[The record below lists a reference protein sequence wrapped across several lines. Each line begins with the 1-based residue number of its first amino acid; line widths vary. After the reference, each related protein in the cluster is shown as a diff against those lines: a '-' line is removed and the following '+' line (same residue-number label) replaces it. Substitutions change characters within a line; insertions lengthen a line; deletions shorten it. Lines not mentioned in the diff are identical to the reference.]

1 MYHCCSSY
9 GMDFTKMD
17 LCKSLDLI
25 KEAVQDERND
35 ELTYDYLIKM
45 APTKEEKE
53 IIISIRND
61 ERKHRKWFKE
71 IYRCYTGKDIEST
84 DCEKFVKPKSYVE
97 GIKRALFGEL
107 GAVEKYRIIR
117 MGLPNRYQRDILL
130 EIFTDEMKHAT
141 KYNYILTMNLCK
153 QVGRKK
159 KSEENCYR
167 GETVLNQS
175 EYIDSMNAIMK
186 RAVQEKDMGLNI
198 EYLLSKSII
207 TGILVGAGENIEEAQ
222 RQVEE
227 WIENEEIGL
236 FNKNS

>member
-1 MYHCCSSY
+1 
-9 GMDFTKMD
+9 MDFTKMD

-53 IIISIRND
+53 IIMSIRND

-71 IYRCYTGKDIEST
+71 IYKCYTGQDIEST

-107 GAVEKYRIIR
+107 AAVEKYRIIR

-130 EIFTDEMKHAT
+130 EILTDEMKHAT

-167 GETVLNQS
+167 GETVLNHS

-207 TGILVGAGENIEEAQ
+207 TGILVGTGENIEEAQ